1 LFFTPIYQPA
11 FVNLFLG
18 ITRIVAKQMMV
29 RITGLSVENPQKKG
43 INNYVIICHVVY
55 YGGFGND
62 E

>member
-1 LFFTPIYQPA
+1 
-11 FVNLFLG
+11 LG